1 MMDDMTI
8 SSAFAV
14 DRPTASTPMRNT
26 IIRICA
32 STPCEPAMMLHI
44 YGMTSSVSELVRSGM
59 AASATRP
66 MSIVPPQTMIWRK
79 GARNAIWR
87 WSFRPAL

>member
-1 MMDDMTI
+1 
-8 SSAFAV
+8 
-14 DRPTASTPMRNT
+14 
-26 IIRICA
+26 
-32 STPCEPAMMLHI
+32 MMLHI

>member
-8 SSAFAV
+8 SRAFAV

-26 IIRICA
+26 IISTCA
-32 STPCEPAMMLHI
+32 STPCVPAMMLHI

-66 MSIVPPQTMIWRK
+66 MSIVPPQTMICRN

>member
-1 MMDDMTI
+1 MIEDITI

-32 STPCEPAMMLHI
+32 SRPCVPAMMLHI
-44 YGMTSSVSELVRSGM
+44 YGITSSVSELVRSGM

-66 MSIVPPQTMIWRK
+66 MSIVPPQTMICRN
-79 GARNAIWR
+79 GARNAI
-87 WSFRPAL
+87 